1 MRRSSLVDSYIGHV
15 GERERE
21 TVKER
26 RGDSTQG
33 LSLER
38 EKDRSPRE
46 RNGSSILRS
55 RGHFRGRN
63 ARLFSTLRS
72 PSFTF
77 GKRERKSCAPRDPR
91 KTTIFCSI
99 TDRPNDRP
107 TDRPLVRSNHAFIR
121 CESNIGEEEGG
132 KFANTTDQMAR
143 LETAKLL
150 SPPCTQVFP
159 YFQAKLPLTLFPS
172 PSPGPTRYCRVSRLR
187 NEKTSI
193 SRQYLCRNTD
203 ENGHLRMSSKR

>member
-1 MRRSSLVDSYIGHV
+1 MFYSTSIPSLDFRESQTGETPMRRSSLVDSYIGHV

-107 TDRPLVRSNHAFIR
+107 TDRWSVQTTRLSGANLISGRRREESLPTPRIRWRASKQLNYSLLHAHR
-121 CESNIGEEEGG
+121 
-132 KFANTTDQMAR
+132 
-143 LETAKLL
+143 
-150 SPPCTQVFP
+150 
-159 YFQAKLPLTLFPS
+159 YFHI
-172 PSPGPTRYCRVSRLR
+172 SRL
-187 NEKTSI
+187 NS
-193 SRQYLCRNTD
+193 L
-203 ENGHLRMSSKR
+203 